1 MNDMSRTSRVVTVT
15 DQMGAGIWSVCKV
28 AKKKPG
34 ESLGAFFFKQSL
46 FRLHSSSRCGSQS
59 LTPLSSILFIAV
71 SSAVNDFIT

>member
-34 ESLGAFFFKQSL
+34 ESLGAFFFQ
-46 FRLHSSSRCGSQS
+46 
-59 LTPLSSILFIAV
+59 TVPI
-71 SSAVNDFIT
+71 